1 MFFPN
6 PDGMDLQDWADSATL
21 AMINYPNS
29 WGMQGDE
36 WQQWGM
42 IFFTDPFLSR
52 YDPPNP
58 YNYVDWQEWARK
70 LADSMAAAPDSPNG
84 GAGGGP
90 GPFSNAAFLV
100 TQDNNNIVAQD
111 GSFITAQ

>member
-1 MFFPN
+1 MTLP
-6 PDGMDLQDWADSATL
+6 DWADAATFS
-21 AMINYPNS
+21 MINYPNS
-29 WGMQGDE
+29 WGLNGD

-58 YNYVDWQEWARK
+58 YDYDFTNWQEWARR

-84 GAGGGP
+84 GGPGGGP
-90 GPFSNAAFLV
+90 GPFSKQNFII
-100 TQDNNNIVAQD
+100 TQDLR
-111 GSFITAQ
+111 FITDQSGNFLITQ

>member
-6 PDGMDLQDWADSATL
+6 PDGMELQAWADAAAYS
-21 AMINYPNS
+21 MVNYPNS
-29 WGMQGDE
+29 WAMQDD
-36 WQQWGM
+36 WQHWGT

-58 YNYVDWQEWARK
+58 YDYQDWREWARR

-84 GAGGGP
+84 GAAGGP
-90 GPFSNAAFLV
+90 GPFANGKFLI
-100 TQDNNNIVAQD
+100 TQSGNFITDQSGNFIVAQ
-111 GSFITAQ
+111 

>member
-1 MFFPN
+1 MT
-6 PDGMDLQDWADSATL
+6 LTEWADAATY

-29 WGMQGDE
+29 WPMSDD
-36 WQQWGM
+36 WRQWGM

-58 YNYVDWQEWARK
+58 YDYDDWQEWARH

-84 GAGGGP
+84 SGVQGGP
-90 GPFSNAAFLV
+90 GPFSKANFIITQSGNFLNTQSGNFIV
-100 TQDNNNIVAQD
+100 TQ
-111 GSFITAQ
+111 